1 MSAHFYVNRNQ
12 LWRFRPALPRYLIKL
27 ASAEAESAFAIM
39 RKEHDRDQKYC
50 RAVGAAGEQIDDA
63 DLIEDLL

>member
-1 MSAHFYVNRNQ
+1 
-12 LWRFRPALPRYLIKL
+12 
-27 ASAEAESAFAIM
+27 M

>member
-1 MSAHFYVNRNQ
+1 MSAHFYVNRNR
-12 LWRFRPALPRYLIKL
+12 LRRFRPALLRYLVKL

>member
-1 MSAHFYVNRNQ
+1 MSAHFYINRNR
-12 LWRFRPALPRYLIKL
+12 LRRFRPALLRYLVKL